1 MMRKKAVKYG
11 IFLLAVAFGS
21 LPVAAQTAVDSMLA
35 VQPDT
40 LFAIQSDS
48 TADDSLASLPL
59 AAKPVVDYA
68 MTAQE
73 YTIADIRVTGAD
85 TYEDFVIIGFSG
97 LTKGQKIKVP
107 GNEISSAVKR
117 FWKQGYFSDVKILA
131 DKIEG
136 DKIWL
141 EIALKQRPRI
151 SQVNYY
157 GLKKSEE
164 EDVTPKV
171 ELSRG
176 SQVTPDLIDRAKI
189 AIQKAMAAKGYH
201 NAAVVIYQKPD
212 PAQPGSVILDI
223 NVDKKSKVRVHEIYV
238 EGNKALSLNKIDLAM
253 KKTNRPKNI
262 LTLFRSKKFIASEFE
277 NDKKLL
283 IEKYN
288 EIGYRD
294 AVITYD
300 SVGKYD
306 ENHVDVYLTIDE
318 GKKYY
323 FRNITWAGN
332 TVYPSEYLSRVLGI
346 HRGDVYNLKQLN
358 KRLSEDDDAVSKL
371 YQDNGYLF
379 FNLDPVEINIE
390 GDSIDYEMRIYEGKQ
405 ATINNITIKGNT
417 RLYEHVIRR
426 ELRIKPGNLYSQ
438 SDLVR
443 TLRELAQMKQFDE
456 EKLFSGIDIQPNP
469 EDGTVDIGLNLET
482 KSSDQIEFSAGYGQS
497 GVVLSLSLKF
507 TNFAIQ
513 NLFKKEMYRILPQ
526 GEGQTLSLRAQTNG
540 IYYQNYGISF
550 YEPWLGGKRP
560 NSLSVSVYYSI
571 QTGYSKRFAQNY
583 SNYINNYYNNYY
595 GYSYGSSYYNNY
607 YSGAS
612 EYDRNVYLRTLGVS
626 VGIGTRLNWPDDYFS
641 LYTELSYQ
649 RYHLKDWS
657 YSYLFAGLTNAVSN
671 NLAIGLTW
679 SRNSIF
685 NPIYTRR
692 GSSFALSVKATFPY
706 SLVDGKDY
714 STVPLEEQVKLL
726 EYHKWKFT
734 AKMFTPLTH
743 DEKLVLMTRAEYG
756 FLGYYNKNKRSP
768 FEKFTLGGDGMSG
781 YTTAGTETI
790 GLRGYENLSLTPN
803 DENGYYN
810 GNLYTR
816 LTMELRYPI
825 LLKGQTNIWALAF
838 VEAGNC
844 WSEFKDFNP
853 FDLKRS
859 AGVGVRVYLPMFG
872 LLGVDWGYGFDD
884 STNGGS
890 QFHFVLGQEF

>member
-1 MMRKKAVKYG
+1 MMRKKATKYG

-21 LPVAAQTAVDSMLA
+21 LPVAAQTAVDSTLA
-35 VQPDT
+35 AQPDT
-40 LFAIQSDS
+40 LFAIQADS
-48 TADDSLASLPL
+48 IADDSLASLPL
-59 AAKPVVDYA
+59 AAKPVVDYS

-73 YTIADIRVTGAD
+73 YTIADIRVTGTD

-164 EDVTPKV
+164 EDVAPKV

-176 SQVTPDLIDRAKI
+176 SQITPDLIDRAKI

-583 SNYINNYYNNYY
+583 SNYINNYYNNNY
-595 GYSYGSSYYNNY
+595 GYNYGSSYYNNY

-612 EYDRNVYLRTLGVS
+612 EYDRNVYLRTLGIS

-671 NLAIGLTW
+671 NLAIGITW

-781 YTTAGTETI
+781 YTTAGTETV
-790 GLRGYENLSLTPN
+790 GLRGYENLSLTPS
-803 DENGYYN
+803 DKNGYYD

>member
-1 MMRKKAVKYG
+1 M
-11 IFLLAVAFGS
+11 IFS
-21 LPVAAQTAVDSMLA
+21 TAVVA
-35 VQPDT
+35 Q
-40 LFAIQSDS
+40 
-48 TADDSLASLPL
+48 DSLATVLPLDTLAHDSVAIETIDEDLPL
-59 AAKPVVDYA
+59 AAKPIIDYS
-68 MTAQE
+68 MPSE
-73 YTIADIRVTGAD
+73 ELTIADIKVSGAE
-85 TYEDFVIIGFSG
+85 TYEDFIIIGFSG
-97 LTKGQKIKVP
+97 LSKGQKIKIP
-107 GNEISSAVKR
+107 GSEISDAVKR

-131 DKIEG
+131 NKIEDG
-136 DKIWL
+136 QVWL

-151 SQVNYY
+151 SRVNYY

-164 EDVTPKV
+164 EDLAPKTGLV
-171 ELSRG
+171 RG
-176 SQVTPDLIDRAKI
+176 NQVTPDLLDRAKI
-189 AIQKAMAAKGYH
+189 AIQKEMAGKGFH
-201 NAAVVIYQKPD
+201 NASVIIYQKPD
-212 PAQPGSVILDI
+212 PTQPGSVFLDV
-223 NVDKKSKVRVHEIYV
+223 NVDKKSKVKVHEIYV

-300 SVGKYD
+300 SVAKYD
-306 ENHVDVYLTIDE
+306 ENHVDIYLTIDE
-318 GKKYY
+318 GKKYF

-332 TVYPSEYLSRVLGI
+332 TIYPSDYLSRVLSI
-346 HRGDVYNLKQLN
+346 NKGDVYNLKQLN
-358 KRLSEDDDAVSKL
+358 KRLNEDDDAVSKL

-379 FNLDPVEINIE
+379 FNLDPVEINID
-390 GDSIDYEMRIYEGKQ
+390 GDSIDYEIRIYEGKP
-405 ATINNITIKGNT
+405 ATINNITISGNT

-456 EKLFSGIDIQPNP
+456 EKLFQGVDIQPNP

-497 GVVLSLSLKF
+497 GVVFSLALKF

-513 NLFKKEMYRILPQ
+513 NLFKKEMYKIVPQ

-560 NSLSVSVYYSI
+560 NSLSISVFYSI

-583 SNYINNYYNNYY
+583 NNMLSDYYNSYY
-595 GYSYGSSYYNNY
+595 GYGYGNSYYDSY

-612 EYDRNVYLRTLGVS
+612 EYDKNVYLRTLGVS
-626 VGIGTRLNWPDDYFS
+626 AGVGTRLNWPDDYFS

-649 RYHLKDWS
+649 RYHLKDWT
-657 YSYLFAGLTNAVSN
+657 YSYLFAGLTNAISN
-671 NLAIGLTW
+671 NLAIGITW

-692 GSSFALSVKATFPY
+692 GSSFALSAKATFPY

-714 STVPLEEQVKLL
+714 STMPLEEQVKWL
-726 EYHKWKFT
+726 EYYKIKFT

-743 DEKLVLMTRAEYG
+743 DEKLILMARAEYG
-756 FLGYYNKNKRSP
+756 FLGYYNKYKRSP

-781 YTTAGTETI
+781 YTAAGTETV
-790 GLRGYENLSLTPN
+790 GLRGYENLSLTPM

-816 LTMELRYPI
+816 LTLELRYPI

-844 WSEFKDFNP
+844 WSEFDQFNP

-859 AGVGVRVYLPMFG
+859 AGLGVRVYLPMFG
-872 LLGVDWGYGFDD
+872 LLGVDWGWGFDD
-884 STNGGS
+884 KQHGGS

>member
-1 MMRKKAVKYG
+1 MRKLFTIY
-11 IFLLAVAFGS
+11 IFAMLS
-21 LPVAAQTAVDSMLA
+21 VAAFAQTGNDSTF
-35 VQPDT
+35 VVEPDT
-40 LFAIQSDS
+40 LTLDTRNDTMPTPIEV
-48 TADDSLASLPL
+48 PP
-59 AAKPVVDYA
+59 AAKPVIDY
-68 MTAQE
+68 TLSAQD
-73 YTIADIRVTGAD
+73 YTIADIRVSGAG
-85 TYEDFVIIGFSG
+85 TYEDFVIVGFSG
-97 LTKGQKIKVP
+97 LSKGQKIKIP
-107 GNEISSAVKR
+107 GNDITDAVKR

-136 DKIWL
+136 DSIWI

-151 SQVNYY
+151 SRVNYY

-164 EDVTPKV
+164 EDLVSKV
-171 ELSRG
+171 ALTRG

-189 AIQKAMAAKGYH
+189 AIQKAMGDKGFY
-201 NAAVVIYQKPD
+201 NASVVIYQKPD
-212 PAQPGSVILDI
+212 AAQPGSVILDV

-238 EGNKALSLNKIDLAM
+238 QGNKALSLNRIDLAM
-253 KKTNRPKNI
+253 KKTNRPKNL

-283 IEKYN
+283 IAKYN

-294 AVITYD
+294 AVIVYD
-300 SVGKYD
+300 SVAKYD
-306 ENHVDVYLTIDE
+306 EDHVDVFLTIDE

-332 TVYPSEYLSRVLGI
+332 TVYPSDYLGRVLNI

-497 GVVLSLSLKF
+497 GVVLTLSLKF

-560 NSLSVSVYYSI
+560 NSLSVSLYYSI
-571 QTGYSKRFAQNY
+571 QTGYSKRFTQNY
-583 SNYINNYYNNYY
+583 NNYINNYYYNYY
-595 GYSYGSSYYNNY
+595 GYGSNYYNNY
-607 YSGAS
+607 YTGAS

-649 RYHLKDWS
+649 RYHLKDWN

-671 NLAIGLTW
+671 NLAIGITW

-692 GSSFALSVKATFPY
+692 GSAFALSVKATFPY

-714 STVPLEEQVKLL
+714 SNMPLEEQVRLL

-756 FLGYYNKNKRSP
+756 FLGYYNKHKRSP

-790 GLRGYENLSLTPN
+790 GLRGYENLSLTPS
-803 DENGYYN
+803 DEHGYYN

-844 WSEFKDFNP
+844 WSDFKDFNP

-859 AGVGVRVYLPMFG
+859 AGVGVRVFLPMFG
-872 LLGVDWGYGFDD
+872 LLGVDWGWGFDD
-884 STNGGS
+884 DKYGGS

>member
-1 MMRKKAVKYG
+1 MRKLFTIY
-11 IFLLAVAFGS
+11 IFAMLSVVAF
-21 LPVAAQTAVDSMLA
+21 AQAGNDSTL
-35 VQPDT
+35 VVEPDT
-40 LFAIQSDS
+40 LTLD
-48 TADDSLASLPL
+48 TRNDTMPASIEVPP
-59 AAKPVVDYA
+59 AAKPVIDY
-68 MTAQE
+68 TLSAQD
-73 YTIADIRVTGAD
+73 YTIADIRVSGAG
-85 TYEDFVIIGFSG
+85 TYEDFVIVGFSG
-97 LTKGQKIKVP
+97 LSKGQKIKIP
-107 GNEISSAVKR
+107 GNDITDAVKR

-136 DKIWL
+136 DSIWI

-151 SQVNYY
+151 SRVNYY

-164 EDVTPKV
+164 EDLVSKV
-171 ELSRG
+171 ALTRG

-189 AIQKAMAAKGYH
+189 AIQKAMGDKGFY
-201 NAAVVIYQKPD
+201 NASVVIYQKPD
-212 PAQPGSVILDI
+212 AAQPGSMILDV

-238 EGNKALSLNKIDLAM
+238 QGNKALSLNRIDLAM
-253 KKTNRPKNI
+253 KKTNRPKNL

-283 IEKYN
+283 IAKYN

-294 AVITYD
+294 AVIVYD
-300 SVGKYD
+300 SVAKYD
-306 ENHVDVYLTIDE
+306 EDHVDVFLTIDE

-332 TVYPSEYLSRVLGI
+332 TVYPSDYLGRVLNI

-560 NSLSVSVYYSI
+560 NSLSVSLYYSI
-571 QTGYSKRFAQNY
+571 QTGYSKRFTQNY
-583 SNYINNYYNNYY
+583 NNYINNYYYNYY
-595 GYSYGSSYYNNY
+595 GYGSNYYNNY
-607 YSGAS
+607 YTGAS

-649 RYHLKDWS
+649 RYHLKDWN

-671 NLAIGLTW
+671 NLAIGITW

-692 GSSFALSVKATFPY
+692 GSAFALSVKATFPY

-714 STVPLEEQVKLL
+714 SNMPLEEQVRLL

-756 FLGYYNKNKRSP
+756 FLGYYNKHKRSP

-790 GLRGYENLSLTPN
+790 GLRGYENLSLTPS
-803 DENGYYN
+803 DEHGYYN

-844 WSEFKDFNP
+844 WSDFKDFNP

-859 AGVGVRVYLPMFG
+859 AGVGVRVFLPMFG
-872 LLGVDWGYGFDD
+872 LLGVDWGWGFDD
-884 STNGGS
+884 DKYGGS

>member
-1 MMRKKAVKYG
+1 MMRKKATKYG

-21 LPVAAQTAVDSMLA
+21 LPVAAQTAVDSTLA
-35 VQPDT
+35 AQPDT
-40 LFAIQSDS
+40 LFAIQADS
-48 TADDSLASLPL
+48 IADDSLASLPL
-59 AAKPVVDYA
+59 AAKPVVDYS

-73 YTIADIRVTGAD
+73 YTIADIRVTGTD

-164 EDVTPKV
+164 EDVAPKV

-176 SQVTPDLIDRAKI
+176 SQITPDLIDRAKI

-583 SNYINNYYNNYY
+583 SNYINNYYNNNY
-595 GYSYGSSYYNNY
+595 GYNYGSSYYNNY

-671 NLAIGLTW
+671 NLAIGITW

-781 YTTAGTETI
+781 YTTAGTETV
-790 GLRGYENLSLTPN
+790 GLRGYENLSLTPS
-803 DENGYYN
+803 DKNGYYD

>member
-1 MMRKKAVKYG
+1 MYKFWKTYG
-11 IFLLAVAFGS
+11 FALLSMVLSTPLLAQENDSTLIVA
-21 LPVAAQTAVDSMLA
+21 
-35 VQPDT
+35 PDT
-40 LFAIQSDS
+40 L
-48 TADDSLASLPL
+48 TLAAPDTIAALDTVPL
-59 AAKPVVDYA
+59 AAKPIIDY
-68 MTAQE
+68 TLSPQE
-73 YTIADIRVTGAD
+73 YTIADIRVSGAE

-97 LTKGQKIKVP
+97 LTKGQKIKIP
-107 GNEISSAVKR
+107 GTDITSAIKR

-136 DKIWL
+136 DRIWL

-151 SQVNYY
+151 SRVSYY

-164 EDVTPKV
+164 EDITPKV
-171 ELSRG
+171 GLTRG
-176 SQVTPDLIDRAKI
+176 SQVTPDLLDRAKI

-212 PAQPGSVILDI
+212 ATQPGSVALDI

-262 LTLFRSKKFIASEFE
+262 LTMFRSKKFIASEFE

-283 IEKYN
+283 IAKYN

-300 SVGKYD
+300 SVAKYD

-332 TVYPSEYLSRVLGI
+332 TVYPSDYLSRVLNI
-346 HRGDVYNLKQLN
+346 NRGDVYNLKQLN
-358 KRLSEDDDAVSKL
+358 KRLNEDDDAVSKL

-456 EKLFSGIDIQPNP
+456 EKLFSGVDIQPNP

-497 GVVLSLSLKF
+497 GVVLSLALKF

-540 IYYQNYGISF
+540 VYYQNYGISF

-560 NSLSVSVYYSI
+560 NSLSVSLYYSI

-583 SNYINNYYNNYY
+583 SNYINNYYSNYY
-595 GYSYGSSYYNNY
+595 SSYGSNYYNNY

-649 RYHLKDWS
+649 RYHLKDWT

-671 NLAIGLTW
+671 NLAISLTW

-714 STVPLEEQVKLL
+714 SSMPLEEQVKLL

-756 FLGYYNKNKRSP
+756 FLGYYNKHKRSP

-781 YTTAGTETI
+781 YTTAGTETV
-790 GLRGYENLSLTPN
+790 GLRGYENLSLTPS
-803 DENGYYN
+803 DKNGYYD

-844 WSEFKDFNP
+844 WSDFKDFNP

-859 AGVGVRVYLPMFG
+859 AGVGVRVFLPMFG
-872 LLGVDWGYGFDD
+872 LLGVDWGWGFDD
-884 STNGGS
+884 SQYGGS

>member
-1 MMRKKAVKYG
+1 MHLHATTYC
-11 IFLLAVAFGS
+11 LLITMLLCTVNTRAQHTDSIA
-21 LPVAAQTAVDSMLA
+21 PAPAQTAI
-35 VQPDT
+35 DT
-40 LFAIQSDS
+40 
-48 TADDSLASLPL
+48 TAANIAEEPIAE
-59 AAKPVVDYA
+59 AAKPVIDYA
-68 MTAQE
+68 MPAE
-73 YTIADIRVTGAD
+73 ELTIADIKVSGAD
-85 TYEDFVIIGFSG
+85 TYEDFIIIGFSG
-97 LTKGQKIKVP
+97 LSKGQKIKIP
-107 GNEISSAVKR
+107 GAEITNAVKR

-131 DKIEG
+131 NKIENG
-136 DKIWL
+136 QVWL

-151 SQVNYY
+151 SRVNYY

-164 EDVTPKV
+164 EDVIPKTG
-171 ELSRG
+171 LARG
-176 SQVTPDLIDRAKI
+176 NQITPDLLDRAKI
-189 AIQKAMAAKGYH
+189 AIQKEMAGKGYY
-201 NAAVVIYQKPD
+201 NASVVIYQKPD
-212 PAQPGSVILDI
+212 PTQPGSVLLDV
-223 NVDKKSKVRVHEIYV
+223 NVDKKDKVRVHEIYV
-238 EGNKALSLNKIDLAM
+238 EGNNALSLNKIDLAM
-253 KKTNRPKNI
+253 KKTNRPKNL

-277 NDKKLL
+277 NDKALL
-283 IEKYN
+283 IAKYN

-294 AVITYD
+294 ATITYD
-300 SVGKYD
+300 SVAKYD

-318 GKKYY
+318 GRKYY

-332 TVYPSEYLSRVLGI
+332 TVYPSEYLSHVLNI
-346 HRGDVYNLKQLN
+346 RRGDIYNLKQLN
-358 KRLSEDDDAVSKL
+358 KRLNEDDDAVAKL

-379 FNLDPVEINIE
+379 FNLDPVEVNID

-405 ATINNITIKGNT
+405 ATINNITITGNT

-438 SDLVR
+438 SDLIR

-456 EKLFSGIDIQPNP
+456 EKLFTGVDIQPNP

-497 GVVLSLSLKF
+497 GVVFSLALKF

-513 NLFKKEMYRILPQ
+513 NLFKKEMYKIVPQ
-526 GEGQTLSLRAQTNG
+526 GEGQTLSIRAQTNG

-560 NSLSVSVYYSI
+560 NSLSISVYYSI
-571 QTGYSKRFAQNY
+571 QTGYSKRFRENY
-583 SNYINNYYNNYY
+583 TNLINSYYNSYYGSNYYYNN
-595 GYSYGSSYYNNY
+595 GY
-607 YSGAS
+607 YSGES
-612 EYDRNVYLRTLGVS
+612 EYDKNVYLRTLGVA
-626 VGIGTRLNWPDDYFS
+626 VGIGTRLSWPDDYFS

-649 RYHLKDWS
+649 RYHLKDWN

-671 NLAIGLTW
+671 NLSIGITW

-714 STVPLEEQVKLL
+714 STMPLEEQVQWL

-756 FLGYYNKNKRSP
+756 FLGYYNKHKQSP

-781 YTTAGTETI
+781 YTTAGTETV
-790 GLRGYENLSLTPN
+790 GLRGYENLSLTPV
-803 DENGYYN
+803 DANGYYN

-838 VEAGNC
+838 IEAGNC
-844 WSEFKDFNP
+844 WSDFKKFNP

-859 AGVGVRVYLPMFG
+859 AGVGLRVYLPMFG
-872 LLGVDWGYGFDD
+872 LLGVDWGWGFDD
-884 STNGGS
+884 KEHGGS

>member
-1 MMRKKAVKYG
+1 MMRKKATKYG

-21 LPVAAQTAVDSMLA
+21 LPVAAQTAVDSTLA
-35 VQPDT
+35 AQPDT
-40 LFAIQSDS
+40 LFAIQADS

-59 AAKPVVDYA
+59 AAKPVVDYS

-73 YTIADIRVTGAD
+73 YTIADIRVTGTD

-164 EDVTPKV
+164 EDVAPKV

-176 SQVTPDLIDRAKI
+176 SQITPDLIDRAKI

-583 SNYINNYYNNYY
+583 SNYINNYYNNNY
-595 GYSYGSSYYNNY
+595 GYNYGSSYYNNY

-612 EYDRNVYLRTLGVS
+612 EYDRNVYLRTLGIS

-671 NLAIGLTW
+671 NLAIGITW

-781 YTTAGTETI
+781 YTTAGTETV
-790 GLRGYENLSLTPN
+790 GLRGYENLSLTPS
-803 DENGYYN
+803 DKNGYYD

>member
-1 MMRKKAVKYG
+1 MRKLFTIY
-11 IFLLAVAFGS
+11 IFAMLS
-21 LPVAAQTAVDSMLA
+21 VAAFAQAGNDSTL
-35 VQPDT
+35 VVEPDT
-40 LFAIQSDS
+40 LTLDTRNDTMPAPIEV
-48 TADDSLASLPL
+48 PL
-59 AAKPVVDYA
+59 AAKPVIDY
-68 MTAQE
+68 TLSAQD
-73 YTIADIRVTGAD
+73 YTIADIRVSGAG
-85 TYEDFVIIGFSG
+85 TYEDFVIVGFSG
-97 LTKGQKIKVP
+97 LSKGQKIKIP
-107 GNEISSAVKR
+107 GNDITDAVKR

-136 DKIWL
+136 DSIWI

-151 SQVNYY
+151 SRVNYY

-164 EDVTPKV
+164 EDLVSKV
-171 ELSRG
+171 ALTRG

-189 AIQKAMAAKGYH
+189 AIQKAMGDKGFY
-201 NAAVVIYQKPD
+201 NASVVIYQKPD
-212 PAQPGSVILDI
+212 AAQPGSVILDV

-238 EGNKALSLNKIDLAM
+238 QGNKALSLNRIDLAM
-253 KKTNRPKNI
+253 KKTNRPKNL

-283 IEKYN
+283 IAKYN

-294 AVITYD
+294 AVIVYD
-300 SVGKYD
+300 SVAKYD
-306 ENHVDVYLTIDE
+306 EDHVDVFLTIDE

-332 TVYPSEYLSRVLGI
+332 TVYPSDYLGRVLNI

-560 NSLSVSVYYSI
+560 NSLSVSLYYSI
-571 QTGYSKRFAQNY
+571 QTGYSKRFTQNY
-583 SNYINNYYNNYY
+583 NNYINNYYYNYY
-595 GYSYGSSYYNNY
+595 GYGSNYYNNY
-607 YSGAS
+607 YTGAS

-649 RYHLKDWS
+649 RYHLKDWN

-671 NLAIGLTW
+671 NLAIGITW

-692 GSSFALSVKATFPY
+692 GSAFALSVKATFPY

-714 STVPLEEQVKLL
+714 SNMPLEEQVRLL

-756 FLGYYNKNKRSP
+756 FLGYYNKHKRSP

-790 GLRGYENLSLTPN
+790 GLRGYENLSLTPS
-803 DENGYYN
+803 DEHGYYN

-844 WSEFKDFNP
+844 WSDFKDFNP

-859 AGVGVRVYLPMFG
+859 AGVGVRVFLPMFG
-872 LLGVDWGYGFDD
+872 LLGVDWGWGFDD
-884 STNGGS
+884 DKYGGS